1 MDNYVVMDG
10 NLGWEYYADNNAGQ
24 TLIGNQVYIIDKN
37 FENVLY
43 CNDQETV
50 QSITKYTTELKE
62 ASTVFRELLKDKG
75 ITIKDIQ
82 NKIDSLYNKG
92 YTFEQIQEI
101 GYGNLLWLGAHPI
114 ESCFVSNQ
122 IITQEKGYYR
132 L

>member
-1 MDNYVVMDG
+1 M
-10 NLGWEYYADNNAGQ
+10 
-24 TLIGNQVYIIDKN
+24 YIIDKN

-101 GYGNLLWLGAHPI
+101 GYGNLL
-114 ESCFVSNQ
+114 
-122 IITQEKGYYR
+122 
-132 L
+132 